1 MSNIGERRIFPALVC
16 NAPTGQEGSER
27 EMISTLSISLYYVTY
42 PKTTAVTRWRRKET
56 GYTQNKGNCL
66 QTSIVQKAHIFIRQN
81 LQKPMPNIPT
91 SQLRFHVLWYLIY
104 GSWRSRVSTLNSISI
119 VHADTPP
126 LTFASVYAAATA
138 RKTSVRRILRWTPL
152 KKQRDGLSLLCC
164 GTRRHAFD
172 SLRRKQH

>member
-16 NAPTGQEGSER
+16 NAPTGQKGSER

-91 SQLRFHVLWYLIY
+91 SQLRFHVFVISHLWKLA
-104 GSWRSRVSTLNSISI
+104 VSSINPELYIDRTCRYSPINFCFGIRCCYSSQDLRPTNS
-119 VHADTPP
+119 
-126 LTFASVYAAATA
+126 
-138 RKTSVRRILRWTPL
+138 
-152 KKQRDGLSLLCC
+152 
-164 GTRRHAFD
+164 
-172 SLRRKQH
+172 